1 MYIVNRVMGIMYV
14 WRQEK
19 SYFTVSLFEQL
30 VQGVFC
36 SRGISLHVEK
46 AVAVCILANGSTR
59 YHVHYK
65 SEIGL
70 VLRDLNRERCYSI
83 KWMQYR

>member
-1 MYIVNRVMGIMYV
+1 MYGVK
-14 WRQEK
+14 K
-19 SYFTVSLFEQL
+19 SRILLCPFFEQL

-36 SRGISLHVEK
+36 CRGISLDVEK
-46 AVAVCILANGSTR
+46 AVAVCILANGSTH
-59 YHVHYK
+59 YHVQYK

-70 VLRDLNRERCYSI
+70 VLRDLNRERCYSM